1 MHDWWNEPC
10 HMLDESWRAQAL
22 ARQDQLTKPRGAL
35 GQLEALAVSLAAMQG
50 SERPQVERLHV
61 SVFAGDHGVVEEGV
75 SAYPQSVTGQM
86 LRNFV
91 GGGAALSVLSKR
103 LGAPLEVIDL
113 GTVESL
119 QLEGVRHLRLG
130 PGTANFIREA
140 AMSDEQLRLA
150 LAAGRDSAQR
160 AAEGSTQLFIG
171 GEMGIGNTTSASA
184 LAAVL
189 LPRSP
194 LTLVG
199 PGTGLD
205 LAGVRHK
212 IQVIQSAVRLHAA
225 YCGEP
230 LEALRRLGGFEIA
243 ALAGAYLCCAQLGV
257 PVLVDGFICS
267 AAALCAVRLNPDCR
281 PWLIFAHRSA
291 EPGHLAV
298 LEALGAVPLLD
309 LGLRLGEGSGAAL
322 AVPLLQ
328 QACALHNDMATF
340 AEAAVSDRTA

>member
-10 HMLDESWRAQAL
+10 HMLDESVRAQAL

-113 GTVESL
+113 GTVEPL
-119 QLEGVRHLRLG
+119 QLDGVSHFRLG
-130 PGTANFIREA
+130 PGTANLAREE
-140 AMSDEQLRLA
+140 AMSDEQMRLA

-160 AAEGSTQLFIG
+160 AAQGSAQLFIG

-212 IQVIQSAVRLHAA
+212 VQVIQGAVRLHAEHCVA
-225 YCGEP
+225 P

-243 ALAGAYLCCAQLGV
+243 ALAGAYLRCAQLGIA
-257 PVLVDGFICS
+257 VLVDGFICS
-267 AAALCAVRLNPDCR
+267 AAALCAVRLNPACR

-340 AEAAVSDRTA
+340 AEAEISGRTA